1 MTNQRSDSNP
11 KQAEPAKVVRLV
23 DAKSGRKEATPPDG
37 GIRPTREGPWDPCRF
52 QEYEVSPE
60 FRQQIMSAKPPV
72 VDPSI
77 FMETMPPTPVAEIV
91 PKGPRGDESQTV
103 TFDPKEFTGNSPG
116 TDASAVG
123 NPVPPSA
130 AVSPAGIQATTV
142 EQPRT
147 SKRKSALWIKA
158 LLVVGAVFGLAVGY
172 AVAHYKNGG
181 ARADDAPAHLIPKI
195 PSNMAPPVPAA
206 STRMERTSNVNT
218 AAAQQ
223 PSAKS
228 LPVASNSP
236 LDTLGKMDVKTTR
249 AAAEPGATSSKPV
262 QSSAKRNTGR
272 AKGSPS
278 DDSFPST
285 TDD

>member
-103 TFDPKEFTGNSPG
+103 TFDPKEFSGNPASSD
-116 TDASAVG
+116 TSAVG
-123 NPVPPSA
+123 NPVPSSA
-130 AVSPAGIQATTV
+130 AVSPASIKATTV

-147 SKRKSALWIKA
+147 SQRKSALWIKA

-172 AVAHYKNGG
+172 AVAHYKKVG
-181 ARADDAPAHLIPKI
+181 AREGDAPTHLTPKI
-195 PSNMAPPVPAA
+195 PSSMATPLPPAPTHIERPSDVGLAA
-206 STRMERTSNVNT
+206 SEQR
-218 AAAQQ
+218 
-223 PSAKS
+223 SAES
-228 LPVASNSP
+228 LPTNSNP
-236 LDTLGKMDVKTTR
+236 PRATVGKGDVKTKR
-249 AAAEPGATSSKPV
+249 SAAEPGAPNGKPTPSSN
-262 QSSAKRNTGR
+262 RNAGR
-272 AKGSPS
+272 SKNSQT
-278 DDSFPST
+278 DESFPYSAV
-285 TDD
+285 